1 MHLYFL
7 DDYIQQM
14 GYYLVVEP
22 KISCIL
28 EPQNNLDVILGFFLL
43 GLVKLLSVFRRQ
55 FNPSRPLFET

>member
-1 MHLYFL
+1 
-7 DDYIQQM
+7 M

-28 EPQNNLDVILGFFLL
+28 EPQNNLDVILVFFLL